1 MAQVSEVRRP
11 DSTDLP
17 ARPSL
22 LNRRSLWLLL
32 LLPAIAWSLA
42 QADVFGREM
51 VNPGGWSL
59 LLRFLRSSVR
69 PELSQEFLLLTLNAA
84 LITLGY
90 AVCGVALSTLLGLI
104 GGVLMSEVWWK
115 ALYPSSKKKEGHYTP
130 WLTVR
135 GVFAVPRAVHEVI
148 WGLFFVNILGLTPL
162 TAILAIAIPFG
173 AITAKVF
180 SEVLDE
186 TPQRPMEALLHSGA
200 SPAKAMLYGLFPLA
214 FPNLLSYTFYRLE
227 CSIRSS
233 TILGLIGAGG
243 LGYELLLSL
252 QSLRYEQMWTLLYA
266 LFALNGAMDYWSGLL
281 RRRLGSVGRIEL
293 HMTHAAQQPQHSQ
306 RQDTVVQISLLLV
319 IALLIL
325 SLWYVQPNLGQ
336 LLASQTIERLA
347 VVAANSFPP
356 DFADQGSDLLRFSL
370 QTLAMSILAMTF
382 AGVTG
387 ILLSFPAARNFLAPG
402 GILLPTDAPWVWRL
416 LGGGTLILT
425 RALLLIARSIPPP
438 IWALVFLFV
447 LFPGLLPGAL
457 ALGVYTMGIL
467 GRLMAEAAENLDER
481 PLRALK
487 AQGAPGPH
495 VFLYAALPST
505 LPDYIAY
512 ILYRWEVT
520 IRETVV
526 VGLVGAGGLGRL
538 LTEQLSNFDYRSVTA
553 TLICY
558 LALTVLV
565 DLLSAAARRSLR

>member
-11 DSTDLP
+11 NSTALP

-22 LNRRSLWLLL
+22 LNGRSLWLLL
-32 LLPAIAWSLA
+32 LLLALTWSLA
-42 QADVFGREM
+42 QASVFGREI
-51 VNPGGWSL
+51 VNPGGWPL
-59 LLRFLRSSVR
+59 LLRFLHSSVR
-69 PELSQEFLLLTLNAA
+69 PDLSQEFLTLTFNAA

-90 AVCGVALSTLLGLI
+90 AVCGVALSTLLGLL

-115 ALYPSSKKKEGHYTP
+115 ALRTSHGKKKDHFAP
-130 WLTVR
+130 WLMVR
-135 GVFAVPRAVHEVI
+135 SAFAVPRAIHEVI

-180 SEVLDE
+180 SEILDE
-186 TPQRPMEALLHSGA
+186 TPRRPMEALLHGGA

-214 FPNLLSYTFYRLE
+214 FPNVLSYTFYRLE

-266 LFALNGAMDYWSGLL
+266 LFALNGATDYWSGLL
-281 RRRLGSVGRIEL
+281 RRRLGSVGQIEL
-293 HMTHAAQQPQHSQ
+293 HMTHVARQPQQ
-306 RQDTVVQISLLLV
+306 APRQDIVVRASLLAA
-319 IALLIL
+319 IALLIF
-325 SLWYVQPNLGQ
+325 SLWYVRPNPGQ
-336 LLASQTIERLA
+336 LLAPHTIERLA
-347 VVAANSFPP
+347 VVAGNSFPP
-356 DFADQGSDLLRFSL
+356 DFMEQGSALLRLSL
-370 QTLAMSILAMTF
+370 QTLVMSILAMTF
-382 AGVTG
+382 AGGTG
-387 ILLSFPAARNFLAPG
+387 VVLSFLAARNFLAPG
-402 GILLPTDAPWVWRL
+402 GILLPADALWGWRL
-416 LGGGTLILT
+416 FGGGMLLLT
-425 RALLLIARSIPPP
+425 RAMLLIARSIPPP
-438 IWALVFLFV
+438 IWALVLLFV

-457 ALGVYTMGIL
+457 ALGIYTMGIL
-467 GRLMAEAAENLDER
+467 GRLMAEAVENLDER

-505 LPDYIAY
+505 LPDYVAY

-538 LTEQLSNFDYRSVTA
+538 LTEQLSNFDYRGVTA
-553 TLICY
+553 TLIAY
-558 LALTVLV
+558 LALTILV